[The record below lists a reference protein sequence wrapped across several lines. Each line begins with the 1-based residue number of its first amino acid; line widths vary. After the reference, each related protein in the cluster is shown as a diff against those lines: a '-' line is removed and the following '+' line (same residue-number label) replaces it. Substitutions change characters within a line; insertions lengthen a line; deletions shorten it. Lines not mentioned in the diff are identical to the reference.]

1 MNSSTMNSRFARL
14 LVRLYPRAWRQR
26 YGAEFTALLES
37 GRGGFRTASTSANVI
52 WSALGE
58 RIFPTVGGSMNQP
71 SFGGIVKKPS
81 ALIPIGMSLIA
92 LVMLGGLYAY
102 GMATGHGGL
111 VREPDE
117 GAAAH
122 IWQLLMAGQIPVLAF
137 FTIKWLP
144 RAPRQ
149 ALYVLGLQAGAALS
163 AMAPVYFLHL

>member
-1 MNSSTMNSRFARL
+1 MNSRLARL
-14 LVRLYPRAWRQR
+14 LVRLYPRAWRER
-26 YGAEFTALLES
+26 YGAEFTAHLES
-37 GRGGFRTASTSANVI
+37 GRGGFLTSVNVI

-58 RIFPTVGGSMNQP
+58 RIFPTVGGIMNQP
-71 SFGGIVKKPS
+71 AYSFGGIVKMPS
-81 ALIPIGMSLIA
+81 AFVPPAMSLIA
-92 LVMLGGLYAY
+92 LAMLGGLYAY

-122 IWQLLMAGQIPVLAF
+122 IWQLLMAGQMPVLLLFA
-137 FTIKWLP
+137 IKWLP